1 MKIIAVVD
9 EENVLT
15 PLEYGNSIMEIDEES
30 KQIKEYENPGFGSP
44 YGGKERAMMGILS
57 LKPDAIVVK
66 EGVLC
71 PGSYHMSLGKMK
83 YIPVEE
89 EEKLDEIMN
98 NLPKLKEK
106 AVPELDFYMFRE

>member
-9 EENVLT
+9 EEEYIT
-15 PLEYGNSIMEIDEES
+15 PLEYGNSIMEIDSES
-30 KQIKEYENPGFGSP
+30 REIREYENPGYGAPF
-44 YGGKERAMMGILS
+44 GGKERAMQGILG
-57 LKPDAIVVK
+57 LNADAIIVK

-89 EEKLDEIMN
+89 EKLEDVLK
-98 NLPKLKEK
+98 NLDKLESKMQ
-106 AVPELDFYMFRE
+106 PELDLMMWRE